1 MHDSIQGVMKFG
13 IKPFYLVFT
22 IHLFCFCNN
31 PNKAPTNV
39 KMSSSIFSL
48 DSISFLKNIYADDSS
63 VTCKNAQVDSFFGD
77 KILYLL
83 LNCNLRNKS
92 KDTII
97 VFTGTKFSYFPCLN
111 ALQLKADTIFP
122 YFARCFE
129 MAEVRFD
136 SIYPNE
142 KKMYYIPFSAFP
154 DIENGNALYAE
165 ISFNAYKLSTQKKT
179 KTIYY
184 DGGKYNDTVMY
195 RHPFLLYLN
204 LKNNT
209 VKIVDSTYQQVFQ
222 ELKSRKYIE
231 I

>member
-1 MHDSIQGVMKFG
+1 MKFE

-22 IHLFCFCNN
+22 IYLFCSCSNQ
-31 PNKAPTNV
+31 NKAPINV
-39 KMSSSIFSL
+39 KLSSSIFSL
-48 DSISFLKNIYADDSS
+48 DSISFLKNIYADDHSA
-63 VTCKNAQVDSFFGD
+63 TCKNAQLDSFFGNGM
-77 KILYLL
+77 LYLL
-83 LNCNLRNKS
+83 LRCDLSNLS
-92 KDTII
+92 KDTI
-97 VFTGTKFSYFPCLN
+97 VALTGDELNYFSCIN
-111 ALQLKADTIFP
+111 TLQLKADTVFS
-122 YFARCFE
+122 YHATCYERYKT
-129 MAEVRFD
+129 VLD

-142 KKMYYIPFSAFP
+142 KRLYYIAFAAFP